1 MRVALMLAVA
11 MLSSMLRAQTPD
23 DAAIRRVIQDEV
35 TAWNHGDADAYSQ
48 HVVEDVTFTNL
59 AGMFFTGR
67 QAFHDRHDQILKTVY
82 RGSKKQEDIVA
93 IKFLR
98 PDVAVVDILQTITGY
113 QKLLPGTTADSKGR
127 LRSRL
132 LQVMVKNGGEW
143 RVAAYHNVDVKPGTP
158 VPEPQ

>member
-1 MRVALMLAVA
+1 
-11 MLSSMLRAQTPD
+11 
-23 DAAIRRVIQDEV
+23 
-35 TAWNHGDADAYSQ
+35 
-48 HVVEDVTFTNL
+48 
-59 AGMFFTGR
+59 
-67 QAFHDRHDQILKTVY
+67 VY

-98 PDVAVVDILQTITGY
+98 PDVALVDILQTITGY